1 MKSVCSGSKR
11 SQLQEPHTD
20 SVRIH
25 SLSKWSSF
33 FSLGNR
39 MIYVP
44 TAMPL
49 DCLKQGEEM
58 QSEHEG
64 HVWMISQPQLPA
76 ATSGRQQSPGILEEQ
91 KEQLVQ
97 NR

>member
-1 MKSVCSGSKR
+1 
-11 SQLQEPHTD
+11 
-20 SVRIH
+20 
-25 SLSKWSSF
+25 
-33 FSLGNR
+33 

-44 TAMPL
+44 TELPL
-49 DCLKQGEEM
+49 DAVCQNPGEEM

-76 ATSGRQQSPGILEEQ
+76 ATSGRQQSPRILEEQ
-91 KEQLVQ
+91 KELLVQ